1 LRRFGTL
8 PDWLIAIDDADRVRD
23 ELTRSIPEF
32 ASGALTLMSCD
43 IKRVR
48 MKKNIWTSICRLTVA
63 EQDQSEPRV
72 VALRG
77 TLFPPTLAEPQTGN
91 DTQQPFGSV
100 AWRIYLPAL
109 RLKLEPQ
116 PPDEALP
123 ALPILTDP
131 EQARALLEAS
141 IRAGSPAYQDLH
153 ILSCEPKI
161 MRYKPGSRCTI
172 LYRLAYAPADADRGW
187 PDIVVAK
194 TYHGDK
200 GRIAYEGMRALWD
213 SALAGNDAVTVAEP
227 LAFIPE
233 MNVLVQGPIR
243 EEQTLQD
250 LIRSALRAGTPE
262 ARAELDTY
270 MRMAAVGL
278 AELHRSA
285 VHIGERRVWEDEFT
299 EVREDADRLAA
310 AAPQLEGAATALL
323 ERLHALADENPAD
336 PAVPTHGTFRPA
348 QVLLNKGRIGFIDF
362 DGFCQAEP
370 ALDLALFLGKIRDIG
385 LNTSETDDDED
396 ESVVIEQVDR
406 QALLDQ
412 TEAISETFLAEYE
425 RHVPIS
431 RQRIALW
438 GALNLLTLV
447 LHCWTKVKP
456 ERLGNTLAMIERHLR
471 GMGLYSAARAGDAA
485 RKTRKS
491 VATPKFRYIA
501 LANAVIASTWI
512 DELAEML
519 GFLQSII

>member
-1 LRRFGTL
+1 MSTATELGQTSEAKIIEGLRRFGKL
-8 PDWLIAIDDADRVRD
+8 PDWLSAIDDADRVRS

-32 ASGALTLMSCD
+32 AAGTLTLLSCD
-43 IKRVR
+43 IKRAR
-48 MKKNIWTSICRLTVA
+48 MKKNIWTAICRLTVA
-63 EQDQSEPRV
+63 ERDQGEPQV

-77 TLFPPTLAEPQTGN
+77 TLLPPTHAEPQTAN
-91 DTQQPFGSV
+91 DPQQPFGSA
-100 AWRIYLPAL
+100 AWQLYIPAL

-131 EQARALLEAS
+131 EQARTLLEAS
-141 IRAGSPAYQDLH
+141 IRAGSPAYQDLY
-153 ILSCEPKI
+153 IQSCEPKI

-172 LYRLAYAPADADRGW
+172 LYHLAYSPAADRGW

-213 SALAGNDAVTVAEP
+213 SALARNDAVTIAEP
-227 LAFIPE
+227 LAFIPK

-262 ARAELDTY
+262 ARAELDTFI
-270 MRMAAVGL
+270 RMAAVGL
-278 AELHRSA
+278 VELHRSA
-285 VHIGERRVWEDEFT
+285 VRIGERRVWDDEFT
-299 EVREDADRLAA
+299 EVREDADRLVA

-323 ERLHALADENPAD
+323 ERLYALAGEHPAD
-336 PAVPTHGTFRPA
+336 PPVPTHGTFRPA

-385 LNTSETDDDED
+385 LNASETDDDD
-396 ESVVIEQVDR
+396 TESVVMEQVDPH
-406 QALLDQ
+406 ALLEQ
-412 TEAISETFLAEYE
+412 TEAICETFLAEYE
-425 RHVPIS
+425 RHLPIS

-438 GALNLLTLV
+438 GSLNLLTLV

-456 ERLGNTLAMIERHLR
+456 QRLDINLFLLERYLKLS
-471 GMGLYSAARAGDAA
+471 GLLS
-485 RKTRKS
+485 
-491 VATPKFRYIA
+491 
-501 LANAVIASTWI
+501 
-512 DELAEML
+512 
-519 GFLQSII
+519 